1 MGIYH
6 SILWVTILV
15 VTNFLTT
22 VSIASAETIQRNF
35 ILNSNGNQSFE
46 TLLKQAESFL
56 KNSINQEF
64 AQNPEAT
71 EVSIMILGEHQG
83 QIVPLLHAIVSRS
96 QWQQDS
102 GKSNWLSY
110 FSRSELL
117 LGFIDSQVNSPQPRR
132 QDRVEDSLVNDPA
145 FRDD

>member
-1 MGIYH
+1 MGIYL
-6 SILWVTILV
+6 SFLWGVILV
-15 VTNFLTT
+15 VGNFLAT

-56 KNSINQEF
+56 ENSINQEF
-64 AQNPEAT
+64 AQNPDAN
-71 EVSIMILGEHQG
+71 EVSIMILGEHKG
-83 QIVPLLHAIVSRS
+83 HIVPLLRAIVSRS

-102 GKSNWLSY
+102 GNSTWISY

-117 LGFIDSQVNSPQPRR
+117 LGFRDSQANSPQSMRR
-132 QDRVEDSLVNDPA
+132 DSVEDALVNDPA

>member
-1 MGIYH
+1 MGINY
-6 SILWVTILV
+6 SLLWGAILV
-15 VTNFLTT
+15 VSNFLATI
-22 VSIASAETIQRNF
+22 SIASAETIQRNF

-56 KNSINQEF
+56 ENSINQEF

-71 EVSIMILGEHQG
+71 EVAIMILGEHQG

-96 QWQQDS
+96 VWQQDLT
-102 GKSNWLSY
+102 KSDWLSY
-110 FSRSELL
+110 FSRSEIL
-117 LGFIDSQVNSPQPRR
+117 LGFRDSQANSPQPKLR
-132 QDRVEDSLVNDPA
+132 DSFEDALVNDPA